1 MFSSF
6 EIKYH
11 VFFSE
16 LVLQRQRKQFQI
28 FRWYENSVTVVGSTC
43 KVMMRGPLKFLNR
56 DETSQPSLS
65 PEIVF

>member
-28 FRWYENSVTVVGSTC
+28 FRWYENSVMVVGSTC
-43 KVMMRGPLKFLNR
+43 KVMMRGPLTFLNR
-56 DETSQPSLS
+56 DEISQPSLS

>member
-28 FRWYENSVTVVGSTC
+28 FRWYENSVTVVSSTC

-56 DETSQPSLS
+56 DEISQPSLY